1 MKKEEYNHYYGLG
14 NIFNPFNT
22 GVVNPSTLITISG
35 TIVDEDNQPVPNAN
49 VIIEGTAI
57 GTMADF
63 DGRFTLNNVPSN
75 ATIELSYQGV
85 ITRYPASR
93 VKGIITINIGN
104 MLDEAV
110 VTAPSPVAK
119 STFWRNATYL
129 GLGGLLLFALTRKD
143 DKQAAPKPAMAGP
156 RKRKTTKRKK
166 THIKVKL

>member
-63 DGRFTLNNVPSN
+63 DGRFTLNNVP
-75 ATIELSYQGV
+75 AVLG
-85 ITRYPASR
+85 R
-93 VKGIITINIGN
+93 G
-104 MLDEAV
+104 AV
-110 VTAPSPVAK
+110 VKIISSSSSIV
-119 STFWRNATYL
+119 SSF
-129 GLGGLLLFALTRKD
+129 
-143 DKQAAPKPAMAGP
+143 
-156 RKRKTTKRKK
+156 TT
-166 THIKVKL
+166 ILED